1 MLAGGRDVIYDQG
14 LADGCFD
21 PIHEGHIAYLAAA
34 AGQFSHREHGDRS
47 GNLEKR
53 FERLDR

>member
-1 MLAGGRDVIYDQG
+1 
-14 LADGCFD
+14 
-21 PIHEGHIAYLAAA
+21 LAAA